1 MPFPTGA
8 EWLAML
14 WTALRTFVV
23 TAIGAILAYGVAVF
37 DLSAGDWKGV
47 AASGISAVLMVVV
60 QFLNKSN
67 DKYGI
72 GATASAAK

>member
-1 MPFPTGA
+1 MAFPTSA
-8 EWLAML
+8 EWLSMG

-23 TAIGAILAYGVAVF
+23 TAIGAILAFGVGIF
-37 DLSAGDWKGV
+37 DLSGGDWKGI

-60 QFLNKSN
+60 QFFNKGN

-72 GATASAAK
+72 KPSA

>member
-60 QFLNKSN
+60 QFFNRGN
-67 DKYGI
+67 DKYGLKSKA
-72 GATASAAK
+72 GA